1 MPLAFGVSRNPLASH
16 SFAAPGH
23 RGRGVECRLAYRQ
36 LNPFSPVDA
45 RCLQFTF
52 AAACGHLFARDWHQ
66 RLEKTR
72 VFEPPITLSPV
83 RHRAPRIL
91 LSSAG
96 HPFSAAHFPGH
107 ASGQIP
113 APGTFE
119 PSAFP
124 PPPKKSSETPL
135 KISCA
140 PPEMQ
145 SLGLGAAASRFWVPQ
160 KNGAE
165 KGDIFMSY
173 LYVKWNSFGRGL
185 LASG

>member
-1 MPLAFGVSRNPLASH
+1 MEDFAGWANPDANTTYVSSNYCRLECGALALKRLGLLVAMPLAFGVSRNPLASH

-36 LNPFSPVDA
+36 LNLFSPVDA

-72 VFEPPITLSPV
+72 VFEPTITLTPV

-96 HPFSAAHFPGH
+96 HPFSAAPFLGHCFGPNSCVLQLRDFCFPG
-107 ASGQIP
+107 
-113 APGTFE
+113 
-119 PSAFP
+119 SAL
-124 PPPKKSSETPL
+124 TP
-135 KISCA
+135 
-140 PPEMQ
+140 
-145 SLGLGAAASRFWVPQ
+145 SLGSLP
-160 KNGAE
+160 
-165 KGDIFMSY
+165 
-173 LYVKWNSFGRGL
+173 
-185 LASG
+185 